1 MRILHE
7 KSTCN
12 SNYEACSNGHGTCD
26 ENCETCSSLE
36 ECSKDKCEHHGARC
50 KKRVCPK
57 MLALLRLAK
66 TEEERNRIRSK
77 INKMMENDK

>member
-7 KSTCN
+7 KSTC
-12 SNYEACSNGHGTCD
+12 SNNCETCNTNCRTCD

-36 ECSKDKCEHHGARC
+36 ECSKDKCEHHGTRC
-50 KKRVCPK
+50 KRRVCPK

-66 TEEERNRIRSK
+66 TEEERNRIRSE
-77 INKMMENDK
+77 INKMMESGK